1 MVQAGYRNTT
11 PPGQINLPPKNDSR
25 WLSIVV
31 LTTHET
37 SRKIFGLD
45 MIKTPTQ
52 QGQKHPY
59 QMREEQIKMTMDEEV
74 SDREPSTVEEGMA
87 ALEQEQNLWKPG
99 VRSGEVIH

>member
-1 MVQAGYRNTT
+1 MV
-11 PPGQINLPPKNDSR
+11 I
-25 WLSIVV
+25 
-31 LTTHET
+31 TTHKT
-37 SRKIFGLD
+37 SGKIFGQD

-87 ALEQEQNLWKPG
+87 ALKQEQNLWKPG